1 MIKDD
6 IENELLN
13 IGFNPLHI
21 GTTYLV
27 EAIYIVYNTN
37 KLIYKINLEKEVY
50 KELSRKYNKNI
61 KTIKSNIIKATNA
74 VDMRKITNCKTIK
87 YNDVKLTPELV
98 IWMVIKRVKSKSV
111 IKII

>member
-1 MIKDD
+1 MIKDN

-13 IGFNPLHI
+13 MGFNPIHI

-74 VDMRKITNCKTIK
+74 VDIRKIVNGKTIK
-87 YNDVKLTPELV
+87 YNDVKLTPKLV
-98 IWMVIKRVKSKSV
+98 MWMVIKRVKTNKD
-111 IKII
+111 I